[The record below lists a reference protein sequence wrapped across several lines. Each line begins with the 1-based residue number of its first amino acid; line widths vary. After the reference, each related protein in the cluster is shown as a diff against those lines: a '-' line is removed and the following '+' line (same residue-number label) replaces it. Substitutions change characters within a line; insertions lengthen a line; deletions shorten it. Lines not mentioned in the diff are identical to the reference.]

1 MNNWIYKNYNKSEVV
16 DDLEAHR
23 TARFTIGNRK
33 YSLYRNDALNY
44 DLVQD
49 NLGTM
54 MKLHKF
60 ESLNS
65 IFEYLGGIEWNI
77 MK

>member
-23 TARFTIGNRK
+23 TARFQVGDRK
-33 YSLYRNDALNY
+33 FSLYRNNALNY

-49 NLGTM
+49 NADMM
-54 MKLHKF
+54 MKLKKF
-60 ESLNS
+60 ESLDS
-65 IFEYLGGIEWNI
+65 VFKYLGGIEC
-77 MK
+77 